1 MTVDRNTL
9 PARQRI
15 LLTAH
20 DLFYQEGI
28 RATGIDRIIKES
40 GVTKVTFYRHFPS
53 KNDLITAFLAYR
65 HQQWLTWFSTAL
77 DRHVAQTGGLLPALA
92 PCLAEWFDDPRF
104 RGCAFINTAV
114 EIADL
119 LPESLQIAGR
129 HKRQMADELARHLPA
144 GPQREQREQRAAMLA
159 MLIDGAIV
167 RVQIERQPQAA
178 LQVLNAALD
187 MLAQGG
193 FDQ

>member
-1 MTVDRNTL
+1 MASKGL
-9 PARQRI
+9 A
-15 LLTAH
+15 
-20 DLFYQEGI
+20 I

-53 KNDLITAFLAYR
+53 KNELITAFLTYR
-65 HQQWLTWFSTAL
+65 HQQWLTWFSTSLAH
-77 DRHVAQTGGLLPALA
+77 HVAQTGGLLPALA
-92 PCLAEWFDDPRF
+92 PCLAEWFDEPRF

-119 LPESLQIAGR
+119 LPESLHIASR
-129 HKRQMADELARHLPA
+129 HKRQMAEELARHLPA
-144 GPQREQREQRAAMLA
+144 GPQQEQQAAMLA

-178 LQVLNAALD
+178 LQVLNAALAL
-187 MLAQGG
+187 LAQGG

>member
-1 MTVDRNTL
+1 MTADLNAL

-20 DLFYQEGI
+20 DLFYLEGI

-65 HQQWLTWFSTAL
+65 HQQWLAWFSKSLA
-77 DRHVAQTGGLLPALA
+77 RHVSQTGGLLAALA

-114 EIADL
+114 ELADL
-119 LPESLQIAGR
+119 LPESLHIAGQ

-144 GPQREQREQRAAMLA
+144 GPQREQHAAMLA

-178 LQVLNAALD
+178 LQVLNATLD

>member
-1 MTVDRNTL
+1 M
-9 PARQRI
+9 
-15 LLTAH
+15 
-20 DLFYQEGI
+20 
-28 RATGIDRIIKES
+28 
-40 GVTKVTFYRHFPS
+40 
-53 KNDLITAFLAYR
+53 AYR
-65 HQQWLTWFSTAL
+65 HQQWLAWFSTAL
-77 DRHVAQTGGLLPALA
+77 ARHVAQTGGLLAALA

-114 EIADL
+114 ELADL
-119 LPESLQIAGR
+119 LPESLHIASQ

-144 GPQREQREQRAAMLA
+144 GPQREQHSAMLA

-167 RVQIERQPQAA
+167 RVQIERLPQAA
-178 LQVLNAALD
+178 LQVLNATLD

>member
-1 MTVDRNTL
+1 MTTDRNTL

-77 DRHVAQTGGLLPALA
+77 DRHVAQSGGLLPALA

-119 LPESLQIAGR
+119 LPESLHLAGR
-129 HKRQMADELARHLPA
+129 HKQQMTDELARHLPA
-144 GPQREQREQRAAMLA
+144 DPQREQHAAILA
-159 MLIDGAIV
+159 MLIDGAII
-167 RVQIERQPQAA
+167 RVQIERQPQPA
-178 LQVLNAALD
+178 LQVLNAALAL
-187 MLAQGG
+187 LAQGG

>member
-65 HQQWLTWFSTAL
+65 HQQWLTWFSTAW
-77 DRHVAQTGGLLPALA
+77 RNGSTIRVFAA
-92 PCLAEWFDDPRF
+92 
-104 RGCAFINTAV
+104 
-114 EIADL
+114 
-119 LPESLQIAGR
+119 
-129 HKRQMADELARHLPA
+129 ARLSIRPWRSPICCRKACTSPA
-144 GPQREQREQRAAMLA
+144 GISNR
-159 MLIDGAIV
+159 
-167 RVQIERQPQAA
+167 
-178 LQVLNAALD
+178 
-187 MLAQGG
+187 
-193 FDQ
+193 